1 MSRAALSSAERIWLS
16 SLEVAPVTRTAV
28 TATSDESRSH
38 SQPPAPR
45 PATTITSGEAAQER
59 ATESHWGRL
68 RRARSDPSTRNFA
81 AAARVWL
88 PYGAHHRHRA
98 RRPARISRPDRRLGL
113 ILYLLVWAVV
123 LPVQTIVVHSENP
136 DDINAAYPLVNA
148 LILAGGVALNRLGAA
163 MGERRRRRT
172 STAAG

>member
-1 MSRAALSSAERIWLS
+1 MRAS
-16 SLEVAPVTRTAV
+16 SLVVAPLTRTAV
-28 TATSDESRSH
+28 TATSEESRSH
-38 SQPPAPR
+38 SQPPTPR
-45 PATTITSGEAAQER
+45 PASTITAAKPRRNER
-59 ATESHWGRL
+59 RNLIGRGFDARGQTPPRGISPR
-68 RRARSDPSTRNFA
+68 RRAS
-81 AAARVWL
+81 
-88 PYGAHHRHRA
+88 G
-98 RRPARISRPDRRLGL
+98 SRMELIIAIVLAGPLGYLAPTRRLGL